1 MDTINLE
8 QKNWNI
14 LIPYYGNELSD
25 IALQEGISLCKV
37 FNSGIVLF
45 QNNANEEEKIALVK
59 LATHI
64 NSKYGLRVE
73 SYAPQGKTD
82 KLLFALAKKT
92 ETILIIIGHNKS
104 ITSLG
109 KSISSTL
116 RKLRKSRTP
125 FLMTPQA
132 LHSRSFKDV
141 VYVMGY
147 LKQEKEK
154 ILWASYFGRIYKSNI
169 NVIVPNASD
178 QFFKTGVNGN
188 MATMEKL
195 YKNIDIT
202 HENIPLKFNIHKI
215 YKEAIIYARD
225 KNAGAFITLST
236 LRPDIFDFF
245 GGSIEK
251 KLICNKHDVPILCIN
266 PRDDL
271 YILCN

>member
-1 MDTINLE
+1 MDITNLE

-14 LIPYYGNELSD
+14 LIPYHGDELSD
-25 IALQEGISLCKV
+25 VALQEGISLCKV

-45 QNNANEEEKIALVK
+45 QNNANDEEKKALAK
-59 LATHI
+59 LAAHI

-82 KLLFALAKKT
+82 KLIFALAKKT

-104 ITSLG
+104 KTSLG
-109 KSISSTL
+109 KSIRFTL
-116 RKLRKSRTP
+116 NKLRKSKTP
-125 FLMTPQA
+125 FLMAPHA
-132 LHSRSFKDV
+132 LHSRSFKNI

-147 LKQEKEK
+147 QKQEKEK
-154 ILWASYFGRIYKSNI
+154 ILWASYFGRIYKSKI

-178 QFFKTGVNGN
+178 QFFKTGINGN
-188 MATMEKL
+188 MAAMEKL
-195 YKNIDIT
+195 YNNIEIT

-215 YKEAIIYARD
+215 NKEAIIYAKD
-225 KNAGAFITLST
+225 KNAGALITLST